1 MDQDYKEH
9 TINIIK
15 KVEKP
20 RLQEIQEKN
29 RQTTTLVYVHSS
41 DSFHLT
47 KSENNV

>member
-9 TINIIK
+9 PINIIK

-47 KSENNV
+47 KSGNNV